1 MKVVIT
7 GGGGFIGRKLAHR
20 ILALGRLTGASGQK
34 EDVTEIVLFDAV
46 APPEGEFEDDRVR
59 TIVGDITDAGLIGN
73 VIDGDTNSV
82 FHLAAVVS
90 AGAEA
95 DFDLGYQV
103 NLNGTRNVLEAARA
117 ANNGANG
124 IPRVVFASSLAVYGG
139 EVPDTVGDLTPITPE
154 TSYGAQKVMG
164 EYLITDF
171 SRKGYIDGRAMRLPT
186 IVVRPGKPNKAASG
200 FASGIIREPLN
211 GVDMVCPVTPESRMA
226 IMSPRTVVECFMHM
240 HELDAAKL
248 GASRAILLSG
258 FSVSMGDTAAA
269 VNDLD
274 TNRTRGKIT
283 FEVDPATQAIVDG
296 WPKTTFSDKARALG
310 FPSDDNIA
318 DVINAY
324 IEDELD

>member
-20 ILALGRLTGASGQK
+20 ILALGQLTGASGQK
-34 EDVTEIVLFDAV
+34 EAITEIILFDAV
-46 APPEGEFEDDRVR
+46 APPDGEFSDDRVR
-59 TIVGDITDAGLIGN
+59 AVVGDITDAGLVAN
-73 VIDGDTNSV
+73 VIDANTNSV

-103 NLNGTRNVLEAARA
+103 NLDGTRNVFQAARA
-117 ANNGANG
+117 ANGV
-124 IPRVVFASSLAVYGG
+124 PRVVFASSLAVYGG
-139 EVPDTVGDLTPITPE
+139 EVPDTVGDQTPITPE

-164 EYLITDF
+164 EFLITDY
-171 SRKGYIDGRAMRLPT
+171 SRKGYLDGRAMRLPT

-200 FASGIIREPLN
+200 FASGIVREPLN
-211 GVDMVCPVTPESRMA
+211 GVDMACPVTPESRMA

-240 HELDAAKL
+240 HELDAEKL

-258 FSVSMGDTAAA
+258 FSVSMGDAAAA
-269 VNDLD
+269 VNAVE
-274 TNRTRGKIT
+274 TNRARGKIT
-283 FEVDPATQAIVDG
+283 FKVDPATQAIVDG
-296 WPKTTFSDKARALG
+296 WPKTTYSDKAGALG
-310 FPSDDNIA
+310 FPSDSNIE
-318 DVINAY
+318 DVIAAY

>member
-20 ILALGRLTGASGQK
+20 ILALGQLTGGSGQK
-34 EDVTEIVLFDAV
+34 ENVTEIVLFDAV
-46 APPEGEFEDDRVR
+46 APPDGEFSDDRVR
-59 TIVGDITDAGLIGN
+59 AVVGDITDAGLVAKVVDAGT
-73 VIDGDTNSV
+73 DSV

-95 DFDLGYQV
+95 DFDLGYRV
-103 NLNGTRNVLEAARA
+103 NLDGTRNVLEAARA
-117 ANNGANG
+117 ADGTL
-124 IPRVVFASSLAVYGG
+124 RVVFASSLAVYGG
-139 EVPDTVGDLTPITPE
+139 EVPETVGDLTPITPE

-164 EYLITDF
+164 EYLITDY

-211 GVDMVCPVTPESRMA
+211 GFDMVCPVTPESRMA
-226 IMSPRTVVECFMHM
+226 IMSPRTVVDCFMHM

-269 VNDLD
+269 VNGLD

-296 WPKTTFSDKARALG
+296 WPKTTFSDKAGTLG
-310 FPSDDNIA
+310 FPADDNIA

>member
-7 GGGGFIGRKLAHR
+7 GGGGFIGRKLAHK
-20 ILALGRLTGASGQK
+20 ILERGELTGPSGQR
-34 EDVTEIVLFDAV
+34 EAVTEVVLFDAV
-46 APPEGEFEDDRVR
+46 APPDGEFTDERVR
-59 TIVGDITDAGLIGN
+59 AVVGDITDAGLVAS

-103 NLNGTRNVLEAARA
+103 NLDGTRNVFQAARA
-117 ANNGANG
+117 ANGV
-124 IPRVVFASSLAVYGG
+124 RTVVFASSLAVYGG
-139 EVPDTVGDLTPITPE
+139 EVPDTVGDQTPITPE

-164 EYLITDF
+164 EFLITDY
-171 SRKGYIDGRAMRLPT
+171 SRKGYLDGRAMRLPT

-200 FASGIIREPLN
+200 FASGIVREPLN
-211 GVDMVCPVTPESRMA
+211 GVDMACPVTPESRMA

-240 HELDAAKL
+240 HELDAEKL

-258 FSVSMGDTAAA
+258 FSVSMGDAAAA
-269 VNDLD
+269 VNAVE
-274 TNRTRGKIT
+274 TNRARGKIT
-283 FEVDPATQAIVDG
+283 FKVDPATQAIVDG
-296 WPKTTFSDKARALG
+296 WPKTTYSDKAGALG
-310 FPSDDNIA
+310 FPSDSNIE
-318 DVINAY
+318 DVIAAY

>member
-20 ILALGRLTGASGQK
+20 ILALGQLTGGSGQK
-34 EDVTEIVLFDAV
+34 ENVTEIVLFDAV
-46 APPEGEFEDDRVR
+46 APPDGEFSDDRVR
-59 TIVGDITDAGLIGN
+59 AVVGDITDAGLVAKVVDAGT
-73 VIDGDTNSV
+73 DSV

-95 DFDLGYQV
+95 DFDLGYRV
-103 NLNGTRNVLEAARA
+103 NLDGTRNVLEAARA
-117 ANNGANG
+117 ADGTL
-124 IPRVVFASSLAVYGG
+124 RVVFASSLAVYGG
-139 EVPDTVGDLTPITPE
+139 EVPETVGDLTPITPE

-164 EYLITDF
+164 EYLITDY

-211 GVDMVCPVTPESRMA
+211 GFDMTCPVTPESRMA
-226 IMSPRTVVECFMHM
+226 IMSPRTVVDCFMHM

-269 VNDLD
+269 VNGLD

-296 WPKTTFSDKARALG
+296 WPKTTFSDKAGALG
-310 FPSDDNIA
+310 FPADDNIA

>member
-20 ILALGRLTGASGQK
+20 ILALGQLTGASGQK
-34 EDVTEIVLFDAV
+34 EAITEIILFDAV
-46 APPEGEFEDDRVR
+46 APPDGEFSDDRVR
-59 TIVGDITDAGLIGN
+59 AVVGDITDAGLVAN
-73 VIDGDTNSV
+73 VIDANANSV

-103 NLNGTRNVLEAARA
+103 NLDGTRNVLEAARA
-117 ANNGANG
+117 ANGT
-124 IPRVVFASSLAVYGG
+124 PRVVFASSLAVYGG
-139 EVPDTVGDLTPITPE
+139 DVPETVGDLTPITPE

-171 SRKGYIDGRAMRLPT
+171 SRKGYVDGRAMRLPT

-240 HELDAAKL
+240 HELDATKL

-269 VNDLD
+269 VNNLD

-296 WPKTTFSDKARALG
+296 WPKTTFSDKAGALG

>member
-1 MKVVIT
+1 
-7 GGGGFIGRKLAHR
+7 
-20 ILALGRLTGASGQK
+20 
-34 EDVTEIVLFDAV
+34 
-46 APPEGEFEDDRVR
+46 
-59 TIVGDITDAGLIGN
+59 
-73 VIDGDTNSV
+73 
-82 FHLAAVVS
+82 VVS

-103 NLNGTRNVLEAARA
+103 NLDGTRNVLEAARA
-117 ANNGANG
+117 ANGT
-124 IPRVVFASSLAVYGG
+124 PRVVFASSLAVYGG
-139 EVPDTVGDLTPITPE
+139 DVPETVGDLTPITPE

-171 SRKGYIDGRAMRLPT
+171 SRKGYVDGRAMRLPT

-240 HELDAAKL
+240 HELDATKL

-269 VNDLD
+269 VNNLD

-296 WPKTTFSDKARALG
+296 WPKTTFSDKAGALG

>member
-7 GGGGFIGRKLAHR
+7 GGGGFLGRKLAQR
-20 ILALGRLTGASGQK
+20 ILHQGALTGPSGQS
-34 EDVTEIVLFDAV
+34 EAVTELIVFDAV
-46 APPEGEFEDDRVR
+46 SPPEEELADERARAV
-59 TIVGDITDAGLIGN
+59 VGDITDAGLVAQ
-73 VIDGDTNSV
+73 VIDIETHSI

-103 NLNGTRNVLEAARA
+103 NLDGTRNVLEAARA
-117 ANNGANG
+117 AHGR
-124 IPRVVFASSLAVYGG
+124 PRVVFASSLAVYGG
-139 EVPDTVGDLTPITPE
+139 DVPETVEDLTPITPE

-164 EYLITDF
+164 EFLITDY

-186 IVVRPGKPNKAASG
+186 IVVRPGKPDKAASG

-211 GVDMVCPVTPESRMA
+211 GIDMVCPVRPESRMA

-240 HELDAAKL
+240 HELDSSQL

-258 FSVSMGDTAAA
+258 FSVSMADAAAA
-269 VNDLD
+269 VEAVE

-283 FEVDPATQAIVDG
+283 FEVDPQIQAIVDG
-296 WPKTTFSDKARALG
+296 WPRTSLSAKAGALG
-310 FPSDDNIA
+310 FHSDDNIA
-318 DVINAY
+318 EVISAY

>member
-20 ILALGRLTGASGQK
+20 ILALGQLTGASGQK
-34 EDVTEIVLFDAV
+34 EAITEIILFDAV
-46 APPEGEFEDDRVR
+46 APPDGEFSDDRVR
-59 TIVGDITDAGLIGN
+59 AVVGDITDAGLVAN
-73 VIDGDTNSV
+73 VIDANTNSV

-103 NLNGTRNVLEAARA
+103 NLDGTRNVLEAARA
-117 ANNGANG
+117 ANGT
-124 IPRVVFASSLAVYGG
+124 PRVVFASSLAVYGG
-139 EVPDTVGDLTPITPE
+139 DVPDTVLDDTPITPE

-164 EYLITDF
+164 EFLITDY
-171 SRKGYIDGRAMRLPT
+171 SRKGYLDGRSMRLPT

-200 FASGIIREPLN
+200 FASGIVREPLN
-211 GVDMVCPVTPESRMA
+211 GVDMACPVTPESRMA

-240 HELDAAKL
+240 HELDAEKL

-258 FSVSMGDTAAA
+258 FSVSMGDAAAA
-269 VNDLD
+269 VNAVE
-274 TNRTRGKIT
+274 TNRARGKIT
-283 FEVDPATQAIVDG
+283 FKVDPATQAIVDG
-296 WPKTTFSDKARALG
+296 WPKTTYSDKAGALG
-310 FPSDDNIA
+310 FPSDSNIE
-318 DVINAY
+318 DVIAAY